1 MSTKLSVG
9 QVNTTLPRAARLAVA
24 AVFFVGGAAF
34 ANWVTRIPEI
44 QQKLE
49 LSNGALGVALLGTAV
64 GALLSMPITG
74 WLVTRVGSRSV
85 TKLAALTY
93 CMALPLLALAPNF
106 LLLTIAL
113 MLFGALYGA
122 LDVAM
127 NAQAI
132 AVERRYRRPI
142 MSSFHAWYS
151 VGGMAGAASGGVVA
165 SVGIAPVPHLLGAAL
180 LLGIVAFIASRR
192 LLTLAGVSIK
202 SQEPVFVLP
211 PRSLIGL
218 GVVAFCSMLGEGAI
232 ADWSALYLRSSLE
245 AEPGVAAG
253 GFAVYSLAMAICR
266 FIGDWLTQRLGSV
279 KIVRFGGAI
288 AATGL
293 LLSLLIAQPMAALI
307 GFACVGVGLSCIVPT
322 VFSAAGR
329 TSGIPP
335 SVALA
340 AVTTTGYFGFLIGPP
355 LIGFVAD
362 FLTLRVALSIVVITS
377 AIIAVLAQTVH
388 SSKRVK

>member
-1 MSTKLSVG
+1 MSKELSVE
-9 QVNTTLPRAARLAVA
+9 QVKTTLPRAARLAVA
-24 AVFFVGGAAF
+24 VVFFIGGAVF

-44 QQKLE
+44 QQKLG
-49 LSNGALGVALLGTAV
+49 LSNGALGMALLGAAI

-74 WLVTRVGSRSV
+74 WLVTRVGSRLV

-93 CMALPLLALAPNF
+93 CMALPLLTLAPSF

-165 SVGIAPVPHLLGAAL
+165 SVGVAPVLHLLGAAL

-192 LLTLAGVSIK
+192 LLSSAGVS
-202 SQEPVFVLP
+202 SNQEPVFVLP

-232 ADWSALYLRSSLE
+232 ADWSALYLRSSLG
-245 AEPGVAAG
+245 AEPGVAAA

-279 KIVRFGGAI
+279 WIVRFGGAI

-293 LLSLLIAQPMAALI
+293 LLSLLIAQPIAALI
-307 GFACVGVGLSCIVPT
+307 GFAGVGVGLSCIVPI

-362 FLTLRVALSIVVITS
+362 FLTLRVALGIVVVTS

-388 SSKRVK
+388 NSKLVK